1 MDTHTSRNQ
10 VPSPKT
16 QDSRNGSGHLATSLP
31 VNESNAAHA
40 RAVLLIVAAT
50 LCNALAGQV
59 LHAMSATDPWWLA
72 HAASLTI
79 RAFGVDIADRLKVS
93 KDYSLVL
100 HIGVVALGWVLDRV
114 FLTLGVFVR

>member
-1 MDTHTSRNQ
+1 M
-10 VPSPKT
+10 
-16 QDSRNGSGHLATSLP
+16 
-31 VNESNAAHA
+31 
-40 RAVLLIVAAT
+40 LIVAAT

-79 RAFGVDIADRLKVS
+79 CAFGVDIADRLKVS